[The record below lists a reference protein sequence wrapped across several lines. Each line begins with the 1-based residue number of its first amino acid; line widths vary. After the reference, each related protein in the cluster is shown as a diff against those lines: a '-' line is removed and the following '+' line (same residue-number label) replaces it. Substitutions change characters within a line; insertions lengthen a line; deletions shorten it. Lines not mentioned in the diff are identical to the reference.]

1 MNEEK
6 ITIEE
11 LHALADGELT
21 AEQRDRVL
29 AALEHD
35 PKSQALLYDIRHT
48 KTLLQHA
55 YPVESNQTQTRS
67 VSIQRFGQIAAVLLL
82 SLTGFGLGWQ
92 SAITSNTNDKT
103 TAVNAVLPDEKIPDK
118 TIIYL
123 GQSDQEKF
131 SAALATAQNLLS
143 NHPGPDTEVYVVAS
157 AGGIDLM
164 RKQTSPYEAEMVKMM
179 TVNKALRFVACN
191 NTIYRFRQE
200 GKKVDLING
209 TDVAPSAV
217 EFVVKHL
224 RQGWQYIS
232 I

>member
-1 MNEEK
+1 
-6 ITIEE
+6 
-11 LHALADGELT
+11 
-21 AEQRDRVL
+21 
-29 AALEHD
+29 
-35 PKSQALLYDIRHT
+35 
-48 KTLLQHA
+48 
-55 YPVESNQTQTRS
+55 
-67 VSIQRFGQIAAVLLL
+67 
-82 SLTGFGLGWQ
+82 
-92 SAITSNTNDKT
+92 
-103 TAVNAVLPDEKIPDK
+103 
-118 TIIYL
+118 
-123 GQSDQEKF
+123 
-131 SAALATAQNLLS
+131 
-143 NHPGPDTEVYVVAS
+143 
-157 AGGIDLM
+157 M